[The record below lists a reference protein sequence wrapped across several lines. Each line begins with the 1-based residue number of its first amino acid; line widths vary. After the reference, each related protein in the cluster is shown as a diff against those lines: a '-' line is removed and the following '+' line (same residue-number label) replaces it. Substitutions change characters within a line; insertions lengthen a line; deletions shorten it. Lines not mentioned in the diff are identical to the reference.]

1 MIILNY
7 YRNSNSIQYID
18 FELQNFLQDK
28 NKIICHLILIMNDF
42 YIYDKNIDCIS
53 YTTFQKLWM
62 YDEFYN
68 SRNKLSLDEWS
79 NNTYKIHCYNKYSK
93 IELDNMINEL
103 YNVNNKYYNVSYNY
117 YKQYK
122 NYYKIENIIFL
133 IDYYFRQKINKL
145 LTYGKNIE
153 TKIDENYINEYYN
166 SLKDFNEYVKYC
178 NEKYEN
184 CIIYDKND
192 ENIIRANKI
201 YDILCEEF
209 MLIVKAINKYI

>member
-1 MIILNY
+1 
-7 YRNSNSIQYID
+7 
-18 FELQNFLQDK
+18 
-28 NKIICHLILIMNDF
+28 
-42 YIYDKNIDCIS
+42 
-53 YTTFQKLWM
+53 
-62 YDEFYN
+62 
-68 SRNKLSLDEWS
+68 
-79 NNTYKIHCYNKYSK
+79 
-93 IELDNMINEL
+93 MINEL